1 MVLKFKRMPEE
12 VSFNLTGST
21 ANITSSRELRR
32 LAVSSHGPH
41 SGAVRWGVWVL
52 AKGQFVPRILTVSNI
67 YCNMSPKYVADA
79 IM

>member
-1 MVLKFKRMPEE
+1 MLLVFDSVADFGFYKKKL
-12 VSFNLTGST
+12 
-21 ANITSSRELRR
+21 

-52 AKGQFVPRILTVSNI
+52 AKGHFVPRILTVSNI